1 MANPS
6 LFYCL
11 RFVFQNLFSR
21 IFKVVTVQL
30 SRFRPLC
37 SRNSSIILAY
47 RFVLV
52 KYFFNFFKISFWF
65 ILLSYL
71 FFEAAHRRNVWY
83 HTTFSF
89 LCQHLFNF
97 FKKFSRSKRH
107 KKISQKRERRRRD
120 LNPRTA
126 QTVYTLSR
134 GASSATWVLLLNQHF
149 FWYFC
154 SLICDAHLL

>member
-30 SRFRPLC
+30 SRFRPLR
-37 SRNSSIILAY
+37 SRDSSIILAH

-52 KYFFNFFKISFWF
+52 KYFFQLFLKSLFDLFCCRTCFSKQLIAATFDIIPPF
-65 ILLSYL
+65 L
-71 FFEAAHRRNVWY
+71 FFVN
-83 HTTFSF
+83 TF
-89 LCQHLFNF
+89 LIF

-134 GASSATWVLLLNQHF
+134 GASSAT
-149 FWYFC
+149 
-154 SLICDAHLL
+154 